1 MAWFDKEAFGGDNG
15 PVQSVQSI
23 CGWHC
28 AGEHSVGRTSRFIP
42 IGVCLVFVQ
51 VDLAL
56 RVMKDGAERARKRL
70 SLGAKGVAKNFS
82 PMKTFEKKI
91 FSPMMTKM
99 FTPTK
104 RE

>member
-1 MAWFDKEAFGGDNG
+1 
-15 PVQSVQSI
+15 
-23 CGWHC
+23 
-28 AGEHSVGRTSRFIP
+28 
-42 IGVCLVFVQ
+42 VFVQ